1 MSTPTLA
8 CVVLAVGNPPELI
21 GAVQSLLDQRH
32 PVEVVVVNSGGGD
45 ATTALAEFEHVRVI
59 DVQDLLLPGAARNVG
74 IAATSAPYVAFLAA
88 DCLAEPGWVRG
99 RLDAHQLGAAAVASA
114 VTNPYRRNLIAWTMY
129 VSLFSRRMPGTPKD
143 DASLYGVSYERGL
156 FDRFGVFREDMR
168 GGEDTEFHQR
178 LASEVAIHWA
188 PEVRTAHRHP
198 RTLGA
203 LLRDHYRRGRRT
215 AAAWDQLDGYREL
228 TVAKNVV
235 RRAPTSARAAWR
247 AAASGERRWVAAA
260 AAILVWPTVAY
271 ALGAL
276 SHAVTP
282 SGKAQR

>member
-1 MSTPTLA
+1 MSAPALA

-21 GAVQSLLDQRH
+21 GAVQSLLDQDQ
-32 PVEVVVVNSGGGD
+32 PTELVVVNSGGGD
-45 ATTALAEFEHVRVI
+45 ATTALAALDRVRVI
-59 DVQDLLLPGAARNVG
+59 DRHELLFPGAARNVG

-99 RLDAHQLGAAAVASA
+99 RLDAHQLGVPAVASA

-129 VSLFSRRMPGTPKD
+129 VSLFSTRMPGTPD
-143 DASLYGVSYERGL
+143 DKALRYGVSYERTL

-178 LASEVAIHWA
+178 LAPEVAIRWA

-198 RTLGA
+198 RRLGE

-215 AAAWDQLDGYREL
+215 AAAWDQLDGYGEL
-228 TVAKNVV
+228 IVARNVV
-235 RRAPTSARAAWR
+235 RRAPTSARTAWR

-276 SHAVTP
+276 SHAVAPT
-282 SGKAQR
+282 GQAQR

>member
-1 MSTPTLA
+1 MSAPTLA

-21 GAVQSLLDQRH
+21 SAVQSLLDQHH
-32 PVEVVVVNSGGGD
+32 PIELVVVNSGGGD
-45 ATTALAEFEHVRVI
+45 ATTGLAELENVRVI
-59 DVQDLLLPGAARNVG
+59 DVQELLLPGAARNVG

-88 DCLAEPGWVRG
+88 DCIAEAGWVRG
-99 RLDAHQLGAAAVASA
+99 RLDAHQLGAPAVASA

-129 VSLFSRRMPGTPKD
+129 VSLFSRRMPGTPHD
-143 DASLYGVSYERGL
+143 EASLYGASYDRSL

-178 LASEVAIHWA
+178 LAPEVTIRWV

-215 AAAWDQLDGYREL
+215 AAAWDQLDGYGEL
-228 TVAKNVV
+228 TVAKNVM

-247 AAASGERRWVAAA
+247 AASSGERRWVAAA
-260 AAILVWPTVAY
+260 ATILVCPTVAY

-276 SHAVTP
+276 SHAVSPT
-282 SGKAQR
+282 GQAQR

>member
-1 MSTPTLA
+1 MSTPALA
-8 CVVLAVGNPPELI
+8 CVVLAVRNPPELI
-21 GAVQSLLDQRH
+21 GAVRSLLDQHH
-32 PVEVVVVNSGGGD
+32 PIELVVVNSGGGD
-45 ATTALAEFEHVRVI
+45 ATTALAEFDHVRVI
-59 DVQDLLLPGAARNVG
+59 DVHDLLLPGAARNVG
-74 IAATSAPYVAFLAA
+74 IAATSAPFVAFLAA
-88 DCLAEPGWVRG
+88 DCLAEAGWVRG
-99 RLDAHQLGAAAVASA
+99 RLDAHHLGAPAVASA

-129 VSLFSRRMPGTPKD
+129 VSLFSRRMPGTPND
-143 DASLYGVSYERGL
+143 QASLYGASYDRGL
-156 FDRFGVFREDMR
+156 FDRFGLFREDMR

-178 LASEVAIHWA
+178 LAPEVAIRWT

-247 AAASGERRWVAAA
+247 AAATGERRWVAAA
-260 AAILVWPTVAY
+260 ATLLVCPTVAY

-276 SHAVTP
+276 SHAVSPT
-282 SGKAQR
+282 SEVQR